1 MKKICLRMFIGC
13 IILGCCLMATAY
25 IVSGKGLI
33 IQVYGQNYSLSEIS
47 RNWLDASFHK
57 SESEIISESEIKES
71 EKTDCYVD
79 EIDFEKIHGVIVNAQ
94 GAYFEIRE
102 SEDGQYHMKVQYT
115 SYDSYE
121 YYIDENDMFHLETTS
136 DEESVLNYVVDE
148 VNLENGQVANTITIP
163 HSDLQT
169 VRYEYDEQNQVY
181 IRYAREE
188 EQTDWDTEEP
198 VTVKNIVI
206 TKVENYDLN
215 DGENKGR
222 QTLSN
227 IGTFDGYYIT
237 NGRVIPIK
245 CTKDSRKEQTVYKD
259 LEGNEIEVND
269 GKTFIQ
275 ICPIDADV
283 TFGTEQ

>member
-1 MKKICLRMFIGC
+1 MKKICLRMFIGS

-33 IQVYGQNYSLSEIS
+33 IQVYGQSYSLSEIS

-136 DEESVLNYVVDE
+136 DEERRSDITQFIIVVE
-148 VNLENGQVANTITIP
+148 IPKESILENNTIIGNKQIMLNGNFMIANSHIKTSGHIML
-163 HSDLQT
+163 SSCEIKNT
-169 VRYEYDEQNQVY
+169 TF
-181 IRYAREE
+181 YA
-188 EQTDWDTEEP
+188 
-198 VTVKNIVI
+198 KNEGIW
-206 TKVENYDLN
+206 
-215 DGENKGR
+215 
-222 QTLSN
+222 SN
-227 IGTFDGYYIT
+227 MIH
-237 NGRVIPIK
+237 
-245 CTKDSRKEQTVYKD
+245 
-259 LEGNEIEVND
+259 LD
-269 GKTFIQ
+269 GKNKMSSVHGDIYAGIVHEEKEINLNASTDAGFVSVNNDPRTSSYVNETNSMHDLSIHTDYGNIKIQ
-275 ICPIDADV
+275 TNINK
-283 TFGTEQ
+283 